1 MNRILN
7 FMSTL
12 MINPTKM
19 NLTKICLLFFLLAG
33 SLSLFSQEFYGGVL
47 GGFNGSKVRNDR
59 SLGYN
64 KMGLIAG
71 AWVQRDIN
79 ENFYWGMEIKINQKG
94 SRKVPTKDDPLKYVY
109 RLNYIDLPV
118 LFGYQYK
125 PYISFFAGLSYGYLF
140 NKNSYDVY
148 GFDPLAEYTNISNWE
163 LGMFAGIKVD
173 FDQLVKKEWAR
184 KFMLETRFQNS
195 VLSIDK
201 SHEFFTY
208 YLAIGQYNN
217 VISTV
222 LYYRIEWRNKN

>member
-1 MNRILN
+1 M
-7 FMSTL
+7 
-12 MINPTKM
+12 M
-19 NLTKICLLFFLLAG
+19 NLKKLFFLILLISC
-33 SLSLFSQEFYGGVL
+33 SLNVFSQEFYGGVL

-64 KMGLIAG
+64 KMGLVAG
-71 AWVQRDIN
+71 AWVQRDISQH
-79 ENFYWGMEIKINQKG
+79 FYWGMELKVNQKG
-94 SRKVPTKDDPLKYVY
+94 SRKLPTRNDNWKYVY

-125 PYISFFAGLSYGYLF
+125 PYLSFFAGLSYGYLF
-140 NKNSYDVY
+140 DKNSYDVY
-148 GFDPLAEYTNISNWE
+148 GFDPLIEYDNISNWE

-173 FDQLVKKEWAR
+173 FDRLVKQEWAR

-195 VLSIDK
+195 LFSIDK
-201 SHEFFTY
+201 THDFFTY

-222 LYYRIEWRNKN
+222 LYYRIEWPGSK